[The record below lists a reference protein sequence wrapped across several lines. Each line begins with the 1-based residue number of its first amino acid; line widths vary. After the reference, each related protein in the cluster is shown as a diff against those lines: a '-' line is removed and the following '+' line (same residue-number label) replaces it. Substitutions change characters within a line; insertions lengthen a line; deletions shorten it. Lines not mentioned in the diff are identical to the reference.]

1 MGSKNLLEDNRS
13 HSLKNSFAIIMPSC
27 CRFCSLVGVSITDPE
42 LRFINMV
49 LPSAIS
55 NMLTNSFSKTATIFD
70 LRDSDFTICDDSVQ
84 LYSSYCSMMLH
95 IWSKEFKFRVWSA
108 LAMVHLVTA
117 LFSDCSPRWSTAVWR
132 LYLAWDWTEKMISSP
147 LCRESLFLIWCT
159 YQLPCLT
166 WLRLLVE
173 N

>member
-70 LRDSDFTICDDSVQ
+70 LRDSDFRICEDRVQ
-84 LYSSYCSMMLH
+84 LHSSYCFLMLH
-95 IWSKEFKFRVWSA
+95 ICSKEFEFRVWSV
-108 LAMVHLVTA
+108 LPMFHLVTA
-117 LFSDCSPRWSTAVWR
+117 TASDCSPRWSTAVWR
-132 LYLAWDWTEKMISSP
+132 LYLACNYWTEKMILSP
-147 LCRESLFLIWCT
+147 LCS
-159 YQLPCLT
+159 
-166 WLRLLVE
+166 
-173 N
+173 